1 MRPRPIFHIQLS
13 VLQQDDSH
21 VIYIRAGGSSA
32 DQAIHLFQGVIG
44 VVVRQDLVDGQAG
57 LGQLALGLAVHDAAG
72 GVGGPSVPSEPRE
85 KIRAFSIPEIPSAAD
100 RASS

>member
-57 LGQLALGLAVHDAAG
+57 LGQLALGLAVLC
-72 GVGGPSVPSEPRE
+72 
-85 KIRAFSIPEIPSAAD
+85 K
-100 RASS
+100 